1 MRRLLIPALCSAALA
16 FNAGAALAASPSLAG
31 NWTTTIGGH
40 PIKLQLKGSGADY
53 TGTYASNSATV
64 VKGKVKNTAVIV
76 PVKAVMSTK
85 KNVVHVVL
93 TFTKTKN
100 TSQCVLAKEV
110 LTCQAAFG
118 GLPIVFKHTT

>member
-1 MRRLLIPALCSAALA
+1 MRRLLIPVLFSAALA
-16 FNAGAALAASPSLAG
+16 LNSGATLAASPTLAG
-31 NWTTTIGGH
+31 TWTTTFSGH
-40 PIKLQLKGSGADY
+40 PIKLQLKGSGSTY
-53 TGTYASNSATV
+53 QGTYASNSATI
-64 VKGKVKNTAVIV
+64 VKGKVKNTTVTV

-118 GLPIVFKHTT
+118 SLPIVFKHTA

>member
-1 MRRLLIPALCSAALA
+1 MRRLLIPALFCAALA
-16 FNAGAALAASPSLAG
+16 LDAGAASAASPSLAG
-31 NWTTTIGGH
+31 TWTTTFAGH
-40 PIKLQLKGSGADY
+40 PIKLQLKGSGSTY
-53 TGTYASNSATV
+53 QGTYASNSATV
-64 VKGKVKNTAVIV
+64 VKGKVKNTTVTV

-118 GLPIVFKHTT
+118 SLPIAFKHSA